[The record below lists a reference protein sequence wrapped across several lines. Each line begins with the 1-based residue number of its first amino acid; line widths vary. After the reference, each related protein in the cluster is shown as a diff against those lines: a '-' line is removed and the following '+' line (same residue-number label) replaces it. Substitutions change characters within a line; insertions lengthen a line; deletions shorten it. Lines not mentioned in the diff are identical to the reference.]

1 MLRPNYKWY
10 LKFIKNKPSLKIFPF
25 FLEKW
30 RLKNLS
36 ECKIVL
42 NDFIYLFVEGFVV
55 LLIFGKF
62 LEKLK
67 AFLDEILSD
76 DLENLGLLKSL
87 TRDVQRKIFRIDN
100 TLDEVEEFENE
111 LVAVVH
117 DKNSSNVEFDR
128 VFLFFVLE
136 EIKGSA
142 LGDEKE
148 SAELK
153 LTFNR
158 EVLDGQVVFPVVGER
173 LVELGIFVILN
184 IIGITG
190 PDGFGLK

>member
-1 MLRPNYKWY
+1 MRPKSVS
-10 LKFIKNKPSLKIFPF
+10 K
-25 FLEKW
+25 
-30 RLKNLS
+30 R
-36 ECKIVL
+36 CIVL
-42 NDFIYLFVEGFVV
+42 NDFIYLFVEGLVV

-76 DLENLGLLKSL
+76 DLENLGLLESL

-100 TLDEVEEFENE
+100 TLDEVEEFGNE

-136 EIKGSA
+136 KIKGSA

-148 SAELK
+148 SAELE
-153 LTFNR
+153 LTFDG

-173 LVELGIFVILN
+173 LVKLGVLVILD
-184 IIGITG
+184 IIGVTG
-190 PDGFGLK
+190 PDGFGLKKL